1 MKLHQTAHILSTY
14 SADSFG
20 VCSALFELGGMIVM
34 HDPSGCNSTYTT
46 HDEPRWYNTDS
57 LIFISGLNEQDAV
70 LGRDDRFIR
79 DVTVDLECT
88 LDRAGRTV
96 WHGIAVVPGMVE
108 HIVDSLGVSGIN
120 QFFRFI

>member
-1 MKLHQTAHILSTY
+1 MLLQKCYCLLT
-14 SADSFG
+14 G
-20 VCSALFELGGMIVM
+20 
-34 HDPSGCNSTYTT
+34 
-46 HDEPRWYNTDS
+46 
-57 LIFISGLNEQDAV
+57 DAV
-70 LGRDDRFIR
+70 IEFDAEYAFFKFTVMNDSDVLNAECIRSEDGRNGGDHTGFIR

-120 QFFRFI
+120 QFFASFNVSI